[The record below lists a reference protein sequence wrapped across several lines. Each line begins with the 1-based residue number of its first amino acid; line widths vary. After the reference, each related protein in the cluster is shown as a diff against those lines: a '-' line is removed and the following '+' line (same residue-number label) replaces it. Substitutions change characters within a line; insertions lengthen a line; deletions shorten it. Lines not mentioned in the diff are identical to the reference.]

1 MINKI
6 FKVGYVLEYSGKRPV
21 YVFCKYDGK
30 RLSLSGVIGP
40 KRNGDAYGSC
50 GQIKDYLDIIDHF
63 CGEWDKSSCDF
74 LADIWNRYHLN
85 DMHAG
90 TIAQENCIDD
100 YLKKWGDRYDYN
112 LACEILE
119 ASGLLY
125 DDGYKYGSAW
135 LFRPVPQTAIKWL
148 EALPDDT
155 DKLLSVAP
163 VWAK

>member
-1 MINKI
+1 MKQTDKKGLKNKI
-6 FKVGYVLEYSGKRPV
+6 GAFGE
-21 YVFCKYDGK
+21 
-30 RLSLSGVIGP
+30 
-40 KRNGDAYGSC
+40 
-50 GQIKDYLDIIDHF
+50 QIAVNYLKNKGFSILDT
-63 CGEWDKSSCDF
+63 
-74 LADIWNRYHLN
+74 N
-85 DMHAG
+85 
-90 TIAQENCIDD
+90 